1 MTTAA
6 NDATQELCVLI
17 LSHNAELAR
26 EVTAYINQGVNC
38 VQTEC
43 SAGSVEETLKQYAP
57 QVVISSGDDCSQVK
71 IIHEALASQSV
82 LIIVNNDPPSE
93 YFQFSDQVIPT
104 SFLPN
109 IEQVIQALLT
119 KARHAQHQSKQIG
132 ELETRYW
139 QLQEHL
145 VDANQTQAEISL
157 LKQAIVHSVS
167 HELRTPM
174 LQVKSA
180 VALLSEDENTNA
192 AIVELAMEATTRLE
206 GRIRNIT
213 LLNELMIDK
222 SDAASFTAVPVV
234 QLIQAAIRNIGRS
247 WEHKKDAARI
257 ELLSDQSDC
266 AVLCDKQRLVTAI
279 QLILDNA
286 LKFSQE
292 KVTAEFSVAGQK
304 VTIKIQDHGIGIPP
318 DKLDHILEPFYQVD
332 GSSTRRFGGMG
343 VGLAIVQ
350 MILEQHC
357 STIQVD
363 SMQGQGSCFGF
374 ELATLASEQL
384 GGG

>member
-1 MTTAA
+1 MTIAV
-6 NDATQELCVLI
+6 NDTTQALSILI
-17 LSHNAELAR
+17 MSHDAELAR
-26 EVTAYINQGVNC
+26 EITSYLNQGMYC
-38 VQTEC
+38 VQIAC
-43 SAGSVEETLKQYAP
+43 SEGRVDETLKQYAP
-57 QVVISSGDDCSQVK
+57 HVVISSGDDCSQVK
-71 IIHEALASQSV
+71 VIHEALGSRSI

-93 YFQFSDQVIPT
+93 YFQYSDQVIPT

-109 IEQVIQALLT
+109 IEPVIQALLT
-119 KARHAQHQSKQIG
+119 KTRHRQQQSKQIG
-132 ELETRYW
+132 ELETRCW
-139 QLQEHL
+139 QLQEDL
-145 VDANQTQAEISL
+145 VEANQTHAEINL

-180 VALLSEDENTNA
+180 VALLSEDVNTNA

-247 WEHKKDAARI
+247 WEHKKDVSRI
-257 ELLSDQSDC
+257 ELHSEQDDC

-286 LKFSQE
+286 LKFSQDE
-292 KVTAEFSVAGQK
+292 VTAEFTVAGQR
-304 VTIKIQDHGIGIPP
+304 VTVKIHDHGIGIPP
-318 DKLDHILEPFYQVD
+318 DKLDHILEPFYQID

-357 STIQVD
+357 STIQVE
-363 SMQGQGSCFGF
+363 STQGQGSCFGF
-374 ELATLASEQL
+374 ELDVLAVEQL
-384 GGG
+384 DRG

>member
-1 MTTAA
+1 MAIAVNDTTQA
-6 NDATQELCVLI
+6 LSILI
-17 LSHNAELAR
+17 MSHDAELAR
-26 EVTAYINQGVNC
+26 EITSYLNQGMYY
-38 VQTEC
+38 VQIMC
-43 SAGSVEETLKQYAP
+43 SEGSVDETLKQYAP
-57 QVVISSGDDCSQVK
+57 HVVISCGDDCSQVK
-71 IIHEALASQSV
+71 VIHEAVASRSV
-82 LIIVNNDPPSE
+82 LIIVNDDPPSE

-109 IEQVIQALLT
+109 IEPVIQALLK
-119 KARHAQHQSKQIG
+119 KARHTEQQAKQND
-132 ELETRYW
+132 ELERRCW
-139 QLQEHL
+139 QLQVDL
-145 VDANQTQAEISL
+145 VDANQNHAEINL

-180 VALLSEDENTNA
+180 VALLSEDVNTNT

-222 SDAASFTAVPVV
+222 SDAASFTAVPIV

-247 WEHKKDAARI
+247 WEHKKDVSRI
-257 ELLSDQSDC
+257 ELHSEQDDC

-286 LKFSQE
+286 LKFSQD
-292 KVTAEFSVAGQK
+292 KVTAEFTVAGQR
-304 VTIKIQDHGIGIPP
+304 VTVKIHDRGIGIPP
-318 DKLDHILEPFYQVD
+318 DKLDHILEPFYQID

-357 STIQVD
+357 STIRVD
-363 SMQGQGSCFGF
+363 STQGQGSCFGF
-374 ELATLASEQL
+374 ELDILAVEQL
-384 GGG
+384 DRG